1 MTVSELTARIKTTL
15 EHQFELVEVEGEI
28 SNLHHAASGHYY
40 FSLKDAQAIIG
51 VVLFRGVALTLRA
64 LPQNGMRVLLKGRLS
79 IYAQRGNYQLI
90 CNALLEMGSGAIL
103 IMLEERKQL
112 LAKRGLFAAARKR
125 VLPPYIKRAVL
136 ITSPQGAAIRD
147 IIEITGRRNAALELV
162 ILPTLVQGVEA
173 AHTICQQLARANRY
187 AMGEVIVLTRGGG
200 SLEDLLPFSEV
211 SVVEA
216 VAASEIPVI
225 SAVGHEI
232 DTVLSDLAADV
243 RAPTPSAAAELISL
257 NREEL
262 WEKIKGLGRELL
274 QGVRERIRLLQSTL
288 QHYHPAQQKIYL
300 QRRLQEYLIRFDDSR
315 ESLTQ
320 EIAQCTSR
328 LSTRLQLAETSL
340 QALSPRNILQ
350 RGYALVYALP
360 ERALISDAAQS
371 APQKKIEV
379 QFATSHLQATV
390 ENSRRGAPNEGF

>member
-1 MTVSELTARIKTTL
+1 MTVSELTAHIKATL

-28 SNLHHAASGHYY
+28 SNLHQATSGHYY
-40 FSLKDAQAIIG
+40 FSLKDANAIIG
-51 VVLFRGVALTLRA
+51 VVLFRGVAATLQV

-103 IMLEERKQL
+103 AMLEKRKQL
-112 LAKRGLFAAARKR
+112 LAAQGLFAAARKR
-125 VLPPYIKRAVL
+125 TLPPYIKRAVL
-136 ITSPQGAAIRD
+136 ITSPHGAAIRD

-162 ILPTLVQGVEA
+162 ILPTLVQGREA
-173 AHTICQQLARANRY
+173 AQTICQQIIRANRY

-211 SVVEA
+211 SVVGA
-216 VAASEIPVI
+216 VASSDIPII

-232 DTVLSDLAADV
+232 DTVLSDLAADL

-262 WEKIKGLGRELL
+262 GGKIRAMGREMF
-274 QGVRERIRLLQSTL
+274 QSIRERIRLLQSML
-288 QHYHPAQQKIYL
+288 QHYNPAQQKIYL

-315 ESLTQ
+315 ESLTR
-320 EIAQCTSR
+320 EIAQFTSR
-328 LSTRLQLAETSL
+328 VTTRLQLAETNL

-360 ERALISDAAQS
+360 EHTLITDANQS
-371 APQKKIEV
+371 ASQKKIEV

-390 ENSRRGAPNEGF
+390 ENVPRRGLNEEF